1 MVNIGEKCWRNYE
14 NKNFYWLCFHFHYDK
29 GMHESVDLV
38 NFDIISF
45 KGGDEEARPLKI
57 PGVYFRRFLPLSNKV
72 RRTH

>member
-1 MVNIGEKCWRNYE
+1 MVNVGEKYWKNHE
-14 NKNFYWLCFHFHYDK
+14 NETFYWLCSHFHHDK
-29 GMHESVDLV
+29 GIHEIIDLV

-72 RRTH
+72 SSTR